1 VSAPPDPRRLP
12 AFASGEPRAINVVIE
27 TARGSRNKFAWD
39 EDVRLFRLRK
49 VLPEGMAFPYDF
61 GFVPSTLAEDG
72 DPLDVLV
79 LMDEPAFAGCL
90 LTARVVGAI
99 LGDEAEPR
107 RPRRRVRNDRLVA
120 VALASRTHDDL
131 RSLADLN
138 GSMLDQVEAF
148 FTHYQQT
155 LGKRYRVRG
164 RKGPRAAWQLVESAV
179 RSWRAA
185 EGRREGKTREGKRP
199 RR

>member
-1 VSAPPDPRRLP
+1 MSTPPDLRRLP
-12 AFASGEPRAINVVIE
+12 AFAVGERRAVNVVIE

-39 EDVRLFRLRK
+39 DDARLFRLRK

-90 LTARVVGAI
+90 ITCRIVGAI
-99 LGDEAEPR
+99 VGDEGEPG
-107 RPRRRVRNDRLVA
+107 RPRRRVRNDRLMA
-120 VALASRTHDDL
+120 VALASRTHEDL
-131 RSLADLN
+131 RSLADVNESKL
-138 GSMLDQVEAF
+138 GQIEAF
-148 FTHYQQT
+148 FVQYQQT

-164 RKGPRAAWQLVESAV
+164 RKGPREAWRLVDRAA
-179 RSWRAA
+179 RSWRASPTA
-185 EGRREGKTREGKRP
+185 RGG
-199 RR
+199 